1 MEESGTE
8 TLAPLV
14 SLSNVAPSLESS
26 PNKTPQKNDTSI
38 TIDNEKNEVTFK
50 SGASS
55 SSASSVEEEEEE
67 EGVEKPK
74 IPDGGWGWVVVFAS
88 LVASMIADGISF
100 SFGLLYEEFKEEFKA
115 SSSETSWIGSL
126 FMSVPLLTG
135 PIMSALVD
143 KYGCRSMTIVGGL
156 VSALGFVIS
165 WKVERIGVMCLTFGI
180 LSGLGLGLCYV
191 TVVVSIAFWFDK
203 KRTLAVGLSAA
214 GTGIGTFV
222 FSPFTTYLL
231 YEFHW
236 RGTTLILA
244 GVLLNMCVCGALMID
259 PDWIIEQNK

>member
-1 MEESGTE
+1 MEGSGE
-8 TLAPLV
+8 KSLAPLV
-14 SLSNVAPSLESS
+14 SLSVVAPSLDSS
-26 PNKTPQKNDTSI
+26 PSKTAQKNDVAI
-38 TIDNEKNEVTFK
+38 PIENEKNEVTFK
-50 SGASS
+50 SGTTSSSS
-55 SSASSVEEEEEE
+55 SSAEEEEEE
-67 EGVEKPK
+67 EPVKPK

-100 SFGLLYEEFKEEFKA
+100 SFGILFDEFKEEFKA
-115 SSSETSWIGSL
+115 SSSATSWIGSL
-126 FMSVPLLTG
+126 FVSVPLITG

-143 KYGCRSMTIVGGL
+143 KYGCRLMTIVGGL

-165 WKVERIGVMCLTFGI
+165 WKVTHIGVMYLTFGI

-222 FSPFTTYLL
+222 FSPFTTYLM

-244 GVLLNMCVCGALMID
+244 GTLLNMCVCGALMID